1 MKINYLLNELLTYCL
16 EKGIL
21 EEVDYLYTVNTL
33 IEFFNQK
40 EFSKEK
46 VKVRE
51 LDLILDDLALYAF
64 NNGILKENDVV
75 SLDNFKAKTI
85 DFLIDR
91 PKEVIRKFY
100 KYYQE
105 KPSKATEYLYQL
117 SKDVNYIQTKRINQN
132 LKWQH
137 QTEYGN
143 IHLTINLS
151 KPEKDPRLI
160 ALQKQQKSG
169 YPKCQL
175 CPENEGYRG
184 HIGYDGRSNMRIIPI
199 KLNNEEWFFQYS
211 PYSYFDE
218 HSIVLNKE
226 HIPMIINRETFV
238 KLLDFLDYF
247 PEYFIGSNA
256 GLPIVGGSI
265 LNHEHYQS
273 GKYRFPIEE
282 AEAKLFA
289 SIDDV
294 EVYSVKWPLS
304 TVRIKSKNREN
315 LIAFA
320 DKILHIWRKYEN
332 KDLLIVNN
340 EDEIHNT
347 ITPISRK
354 EAEFYVFDLIL
365 RNNYTTDEL
374 PDGVFHPHPSLH
386 HIKKENI
393 GLIEAMGL
401 GILPARLKTEFE
413 LIGKYLQ
420 GDSKIAEDERI
431 KKHWHWVEKIQIKYL
446 GANTESFILEE
457 AGKVFSEVLKDAG
470 VFKMDEKGQM
480 AFQEFLNLLI

>member
-1 MKINYLLNELLTYCL
+1 MTINYLLNELLNYAL
-16 EKGIL
+16 KKGFL
-21 EEVDYLYTVNTL
+21 KEADYIYSSNVL
-33 IEFFNQK
+33 IDFFNQK
-40 EFSKEK
+40 EFYFENTLT
-46 VKVRE
+46 RALE
-51 LDLILDDLALYAF
+51 EILDDLASFAYK
-64 NNGILKENDVV
+64 NGILKNNDIV
-75 SLDNFKAKTI
+75 SVDNFKAKTI
-85 DFLIDR
+85 DFLIDK
-91 PKEVIRKFY
+91 PKEICRTFFE
-100 KYYQE
+100 YYQE
-105 KPSKATEYLYQL
+105 DPNKATDYLYQL

-132 LKWQH
+132 IKWKYH
-137 QTEYGN
+137 SEYGV
-143 IHLTINLS
+143 IDLTINLS

-160 ALQKQQKSG
+160 SLQKLEKSA

-184 HIGYDGRSNMRIIPI
+184 HVGFDARSNMRIIP
-199 KLNNEEWFFQYS
+199 LNLNHEDWYFQYS

-226 HIPMIINRETFV
+226 HIPMIINREPFI

-247 PEYFIGSNA
+247 PEYFVGSNA

-282 AEAKLFA
+282 AEAKKVK

-294 EVYSVKWPLS
+294 DIYAVKWPLS
-304 TVRIKSKNREN
+304 TIRIKSKNRDS
-315 LIAFA
+315 LINYAA
-320 DKILHIWRKYEN
+320 KVLEVWKAYEN
-332 KDLLIVNN
+332 VELSIINK

-354 EAEFYVFDLIL
+354 EGKLYVFDLIL
-365 RNNYTTDEL
+365 RNNYTTSEL

-401 GILPARLKTEFE
+401 GVLPARLKQEFE
-413 LIGKYLQ
+413 LIAHYLQ
-420 GDSKIAEDERI
+420 GKGQVVNDQRI
-431 KKHWHWVEKIQIKYL
+431 KKHWHWVQSLEAKYQ
-446 GANTESFILEE
+446 GQNVQEFILQE
-457 AGKVFSEVLKDAG
+457 AGGVFSKVLKDAG
-470 VFKMDEKGQM
+470 VFKMDEKGQK
-480 AFQEFLNLLI
+480 AYFEFLELIF